1 MKINLTSYE
10 FDAKANFAVE
20 ENSHIKMVR
29 PRKISP
35 EIRAYIRYKKN
46 SSIKELVKETAVS
59 RSHIYNIWKEST
71 GGKREQ
77 EDLKSVG
84 GRPSKLSVREKR
96 QIVRLVKTL
105 RGQEPNWT
113 VKRMMAR
120 ADVKDVSLRTVSRF
134 LNQKGYNY
142 LQARKKGLLSERDKK
157 TRLKFAKQMLR
168 EHHFDV
174 WTNKI
179 AFYLDGVGFVYK
191 RNPLDQSLAPRG
203 RVWRTKSE
211 GLIRGCTS
219 KGQACGTGGKHVKMV
234 VAISHGKGV
243 VCAKKYESMNGRF
256 FAKFLSE
263 NFNKMVEAAGKNSRV
278 WIQDGDPSQNSK
290 LAKEAMKQVN
300 SQLLPIPPRSP
311 DINPIENFFGIV
323 KQALHRD
330 ALERQIKVETIEQF
344 ESRIKQIMNEV
355 PTATIDKIIESM
367 NKRMKMIIKC
377 KGERIKY

>member
-1 MKINLTSYE
+1 M
-10 FDAKANFAVE
+10 A
-20 ENSHIKMVR
+20 R
-29 PRKISP
+29 PRRISP
-35 EIRAYIRYKKN
+35 EIRAYIIYKK
-46 SSIKELVKETAVS
+46 SSNIRELVKETGVS
-59 RSHIYNIWKEST
+59 RSQIYNIWKEST
-71 GGKREQ
+71 GRSREQ
-77 EDLKSVG
+77 KNIKSVG
-84 GRPSKLSVREKR
+84 GRPPKLSVRDGRK
-96 QIVRLVKTL
+96 IVRLVKTL

-120 ADVKDVSLRTVSRF
+120 ADVKDVSRRTVSRF
-134 LNQKGYNY
+134 LNKKGYNY

-157 TRLKFAKQMLR
+157 TRLNFAKKMLR

-174 WTNKI
+174 WTNEI
-179 AFYLDGVGFVYK
+179 AFYLDGVGFIYK

-211 GLIRGCTS
+211 GLISGCTS
-219 KGQACGTGGKHVKMV
+219 KGQACGSGGKYVKMV

-243 VCAKKYESMNGRF
+243 VCAERYEKMDGAF
-256 FAKFLSE
+256 FAKFLVE
-263 NFNKMVEAAGKNSRV
+263 NFDKMVEAAGKNSRI

-290 LAKEAMKQVN
+290 LAREAMKQVN

-330 ALERQIKVETIEQF
+330 ALERQVKVETVEQF
-344 ESRIKQIMNEV
+344 ESRIKQIMKQV

-367 NKRMKMIIKC
+367 NKRMEMIIKC